1 MKDWARLAA
10 LLLEAAGDQVASQGC
25 PAWCAF
31 LTARLTADSRK
42 KGSRWR
48 SPTTPTSPMGWVAT
62 PDCQAVGLVATGR
75 LRSLEGG
82 PLPSSDAGDPG
93 RDRLR
98 MACLVS
104 PRAARWPG
112 RPRHPRMLKDQR
124 HPVRTAEGRSG
135 SRLFTPLLRPADSS
149 TAGEPLPA
157 ADDRLAGGHL

>member
-25 PAWCAF
+25 PAWVRVLDPPDGDPEEGFSLA
-31 LTARLTADSRK
+31 LSHDSDAL
-42 KGSRWR
+42 
-48 SPTTPTSPMGWVAT
+48 MGWVAT

-82 PLPSSDAGDPG
+82 PLPSTDAGDPG

-98 MACLVS
+98 MACLVTRDGEVAWKAEA
-104 PRAARWPG
+104 PPDAQDHAIP
-112 RPRHPRMLKDQR
+112 L
-124 HPVRTAEGRSG
+124 RTAEGRSG
-135 SRLFTPLLRPADSS
+135 SRLFAPLLRPADSS

-157 ADDRLAGGHL
+157 ADGRLAGGHL